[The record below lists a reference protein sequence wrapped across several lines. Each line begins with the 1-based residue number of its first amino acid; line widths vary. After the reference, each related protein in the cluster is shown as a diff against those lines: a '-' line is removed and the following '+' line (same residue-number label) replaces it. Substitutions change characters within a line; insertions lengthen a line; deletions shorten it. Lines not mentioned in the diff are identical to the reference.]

1 MQEKTILSADD
12 LAAQLGISSNTI
24 AEDYKPTPATRTGKI
39 EAEKN
44 KFLTKQYTLFST
56 SAFTVYLQGV
66 QPMVA
71 NASEENRLWAAFNAA
86 IVRRIARGMP
96 TTSQGKLAVEVA
108 IEAKPS
114 YYTNKEAHKEAVSR
128 LASTGIVLDKDKV
141 VNRAFPLAAIDAYLS
156 DLAEF
161 LVSKG
166 FDTPEAY
173 LAAQQA
179 KESSKLTQTDINTI
193 DWDSL

>member
-1 MQEKTILSADD
+1 MQEKTILTADELFASLGVEQVEEPQT
-12 LAAQLGISSNTI
+12 LAGAAHKLQ
-24 AEDYKPTPATRTGKI
+24 
-39 EAEKN
+39 AEKN

-56 SAFTVYLQGV
+56 PAFTIYLQGV
-66 QPMVA
+66 LPTLT
-71 NASEENRLWAAFNAA
+71 NSTPENILEAAFNAA
-86 IVRRIARGMP
+86 TVRRIARGMP
-96 TTSQGKLAVEVA
+96 TTSQGKLAVEAA

-114 YYTNKEAHKEAVSR
+114 YYTNKEVHKEAVSR
-128 LASTGIVLDKDKV
+128 LASNGIVLDKDKV

-161 LVSKG
+161 LISKG
-166 FDTPEAY
+166 FDSPEAY

-179 KESSKLTQTDINTI
+179 KESSKLTANDINSI

>member
-12 LAAQLGISSNTI
+12 LAAQLGISSNPSNSI
-24 AEDYKPTPATRTGKI
+24 ADKNLAQ
-39 EAEKN
+39 AEKN

-56 SAFTVYLQGV
+56 PAFTIYLQGV
-66 QPMVA
+66 LLVVA
-71 NASEENRLWAAFNAA
+71 NASYANILEAAFNAA
-86 IVRRIARGMP
+86 TVRRIARGMP
-96 TTSQGKLAVEVA
+96 TTSQGKLAVEAA

-114 YYTNKEAHKEAVSR
+114 YYTNKEVHKEAVSR
-128 LASTGIVLDKDKV
+128 LASNGIVLDKDKV
-141 VNRAFPLAAIDAYLS
+141 VNRAFPLVAIDAYLS

-161 LVSKG
+161 LVSRG
-166 FDTPEAY
+166 FDNPEAY

-179 KESSKLTQTDINTI
+179 KESSKLTQADINTI